1 MTIAFSKNLV
11 RSLVKTVNSILK
23 IPRLA
28 TCLNNMASFLVPHS
42 DTQELIAHGFLL
54 TCMW

>member
-23 IPRLA
+23 IPRLCYL
-28 TCLNNMASFLVPHS
+28 TCVNNMASFLVPKVFFSHS
-42 DTQELIAHGFLL
+42 DT
-54 TCMW
+54 